1 MSISQSKNNN
11 QNGEDSFL
19 GTIASIASTPH
30 AKNGVILRLYLQS
43 LARELM
49 PHERVSDCLRAII
62 PICQTVDV
70 IYDPKNQ
77 RAHYKNLITCGSVW
91 MCPVCA
97 SRITEQRAQELQQA
111 VQKWQESGFVALL
124 TFTLRHEAK
133 DELGAVLGQIRE
145 AHRTFKAGRNWYQ
158 FTERFGW
165 AGSVTALEVTHGA
178 NGWHPHLHELVFFD
192 PMHTATW
199 TVFRNTAKERWLK
212 ALAASNADATWKH
225 GLDLKT
231 ADSQIAEYVTK
242 FGHLPV
248 AKSWTLEREIAKSAS
263 KRSRSKDGR
272 SPFQLLMDY
281 GDGDTSAGKLFQEY
295 ARTFKGRNQ
304 LTWSRGLREELLPDQ
319 PMSDEQLVEQLPDEY
334 ILLVSLT
341 RHDWKIILALP
352 DEVRGRILE
361 IASHFDVRLLAAYLS
376 QFGITLV
383 S

>member
-1 MSISQSKNNN
+1 MSISQSQNDN
-11 QNGEDSFL
+11 QSGEDSFL
-19 GTIASIASTPH
+19 GTIAKSVSAPH

-62 PICQTVDV
+62 PTCQTVDV

-77 RAHYKNLITCGSVW
+77 QAHYKNLITCGSVW
-91 MCPVCA
+91 MCPACA

-111 VQKWQESGFVALL
+111 VQKWQENGFVALL
-124 TFTLRHEAK
+124 TYTLRHDAK
-133 DELGAVLGQIRE
+133 DELGAVLTGIRE
-145 AHRTFKAGRNWYQ
+145 AHRRFMGGRSWAQ
-158 FTERFGW
+158 FVERFGW
-165 AGSVTALEVTHGA
+165 AGSVTALEVTHGSA
-178 NGWHPHLHELVFFD
+178 GWHPHLHELVFFD

-199 TVFRNTAKERWLK
+199 TVFRNTAKERWIK
-212 ALAASNADATWKH
+212 ALAAFNHDATWKH

-248 AKSWTLEREIAKSAS
+248 TKTWTLEREIAKSAS

-295 ARTFKGRNQ
+295 ARTFKGRRQ
-304 LTWSRGLREELLPDQ
+304 LVWSRGLHEQLLPDQ
-319 PMSDEQLVEQLPDEY
+319 EMSDEQLVEQLPDEY
-334 ILLVSLT
+334 ILLAQIPS
-341 RHDWKIILALP
+341 RGWKIILALP

-361 IASHFDVRLLAAYLS
+361 IASQFDAAALTRYLS
-376 QFGITLV
+376 QFGILI